1 MGRFVF
7 DDDSGV
13 IMSTSD
19 NEIDMADLER
29 LDDKTFGIIMSQG
42 RRSVL
47 PDSFQMLGFVQ
58 LCSSKIFFRQNVQK

>member
-7 DDDSGV
+7 HDDSGV

-19 NEIDMADLER
+19 HEIDKADLER
-29 LDDKTFGIIMSQG
+29 LDDKTFGIIISQG

-47 PDSFQMLGFVQ
+47 PDSFEMLGFFQ
-58 LCSSKIFFRQNVQK
+58 LCSSKIFF